1 MSYIINSTSPFV
13 SIKLTEK
20 GRQSLASGRLN
31 FASYAVGD
39 SEINYDREYNVNPTD
54 VTLSATSKIMRP
66 FDRQPNIKS
75 FITTNG
81 TTNLNTLNPSQ
92 VYVVKAVVNNE
103 ATERGFFANNSGV
116 FTTLSSTEYAAY
128 TELIS
133 DTVLTGGTILQ
144 TNAYSAITV
153 GDFMLLKASNDT
165 AGSITA
171 NENDRPLPNLWYKV
185 KSMGVGYVE
194 VDRNL
199 PTYSANTASS
209 QVIFYKNGEVYDTI
223 STGNTTAY
231 WDSGTLSFNSS
242 VNVTCHDVPVWNM
255 NNVWCENIAGM
266 TGGTTSLYEDYTKF
280 GSYPYLGTKNPYL
293 EYLCQSTATTVE
305 LSCTGPGLSY
315 PDDVSKSISI
325 IHYTNNAISSLYGE
339 FLYIDTTNSKVLK
352 LHLPDLMY
360 HRRDF
365 ATGTGTT
372 MGMTF
377 ISSGLTYNVGTSD
390 IEYVNLIEDPTFI
403 PSGVEPKIVG
413 RVYPQL
419 KTVVIHNDEIV
430 AAISYKSN
438 RNWTL
443 PSLSANIATPSGGTS
458 TGVLNFNET
467 MYLTYILE
475 NTTGTGLTTSLL
487 CQDYIKVTNTSSKKK
502 DVEFKISE
510 VDSFPYMRKIE
521 DPSYD
526 GLGFHAYKFKLVY
539 QIVQDPSV
547 RPDSNAW
554 KVYDFTST
562 SLTTNPGES
571 IDPVALENQIPA
583 SNGFLLTN
591 AIDSA
596 ATTFDIIQTL
606 NMAPNTSPNDLQ
618 FGDER
623 FFYGNLETYIGAT
636 IYKTIFNISLNSGQF
651 NTTSNPT
658 RTSTSQVPLTV
669 SEIGIYDST
678 NNLVLIGK
686 LSTPLTL
693 SNNNT
698 IMIELSIDF

>member
-20 GRQSLASGRLN
+20 GRELLSQGRLN

-103 ATERGFFANNSGV
+103 AIQRGFFENNSGV
-116 FTTLSSTEYAAY
+116 FTTLSSTDYAAY

-153 GDFMLLKASNDT
+153 GDFMLLKASNDV
-165 AGSITA
+165 AGSITS

-185 KSMGVGYVE
+185 KTVGTGYVE

-209 QVIFYKNGEVYDTI
+209 QLIFYKNGEVYDTI

-315 PDDVSKSISI
+315 SDDVSKSISI

-377 ISSGLTYNVGTSD
+377 ISSGLTNNVGTSD

-403 PSGVEPKIVG
+403 PSGVEPKVVG

-467 MYLTYILE
+467 MYLTYVLE
-475 NTTGTGLTTSLL
+475 NTTGSGLTTSLL
-487 CQDYIKVTNTSSKKK
+487 CQDYIKLTNSSSKKK

-510 VDSFPYMRKIE
+510 VDSFPYMRKVE
-521 DPSYD
+521 DPNYD

-571 IDPVALENQIPA
+571 IDPVALENQIPT

-596 ATTFDIIQTL
+596 ATTFDVIQTL
-606 NMAPNTSPNDLQ
+606 NMAPNTSPDDLQ

-658 RTSTSQVPLTV
+658 RTTTTQVPLTV

>member
-20 GRQSLASGRLN
+20 GRELLSQGRLN

-103 ATERGFFANNSGV
+103 AIQRGFFENNSGV
-116 FTTLSSTEYAAY
+116 FTTLSSTDYAAY

-153 GDFMLLKASNDT
+153 GDFMLLKASNDV
-165 AGSITA
+165 AGSISS

-185 KSMGVGYVE
+185 KTVGTGYVE

-209 QVIFYKNGEVYDTI
+209 QLIFYKNGEVYDTI

-315 PDDVSKSISI
+315 SDDVSKSISI

-365 ATGTGTT
+365 STGTGTT

-377 ISSGLTYNVGTSD
+377 ISSGLTNNVGTSD

-403 PSGVEPKIVG
+403 PSGVEPKVVG

-467 MYLTYILE
+467 MYLTYVLE
-475 NTTGTGLTTSLL
+475 NTTGSGLTTSLL
-487 CQDYIKVTNTSSKKK
+487 CQDYIKLTNSSSNKK

-510 VDSFPYMRKIE
+510 VDSFPYMRKVE
-521 DPSYD
+521 DPNYD

-571 IDPVALENQIPA
+571 IDPVALENQIPT

-596 ATTFDIIQTL
+596 ATTFDVIQTL
-606 NMAPNTSPNDLQ
+606 NMAPNTSPDDLQ

-658 RTSTSQVPLTV
+658 RTTTTQVPLTV

>member
-20 GRQSLASGRLN
+20 GRESLASGRLN

-502 DVEFKISE
+502 DIEFKISE

>member
-325 IHYTNNAISSLYGE
+325 IHYTNNA
-339 FLYIDTTNSKVLK
+339 
-352 LHLPDLMY
+352 
-360 HRRDF
+360 
-365 ATGTGTT
+365 
-372 MGMTF
+372 
-377 ISSGLTYNVGTSD
+377 
-390 IEYVNLIEDPTFI
+390 
-403 PSGVEPKIVG
+403 
-413 RVYPQL
+413 
-419 KTVVIHNDEIV
+419 
-430 AAISYKSN
+430 
-438 RNWTL
+438 
-443 PSLSANIATPSGGTS
+443 
-458 TGVLNFNET
+458 
-467 MYLTYILE
+467 
-475 NTTGTGLTTSLL
+475 
-487 CQDYIKVTNTSSKKK
+487 
-502 DVEFKISE
+502 
-510 VDSFPYMRKIE
+510 
-521 DPSYD
+521 
-526 GLGFHAYKFKLVY
+526 
-539 QIVQDPSV
+539 
-547 RPDSNAW
+547 NA
-554 KVYDFTST
+554 
-562 SLTTNPGES
+562 
-571 IDPVALENQIPA
+571 
-583 SNGFLLTN
+583 
-591 AIDSA
+591 
-596 ATTFDIIQTL
+596 
-606 NMAPNTSPNDLQ
+606 
-618 FGDER
+618 
-623 FFYGNLETYIGAT
+623 
-636 IYKTIFNISLNSGQF
+636 
-651 NTTSNPT
+651 
-658 RTSTSQVPLTV
+658 
-669 SEIGIYDST
+669 
-678 NNLVLIGK
+678 
-686 LSTPLTL
+686 
-693 SNNNT
+693 
-698 IMIELSIDF
+698 

>member
-1 MSYIINSTSPFV
+1 
-13 SIKLTEK
+13 
-20 GRQSLASGRLN
+20 
-31 FASYAVGD
+31 
-39 SEINYDREYNVNPTD
+39 
-54 VTLSATSKIMRP
+54 
-66 FDRQPNIKS
+66 
-75 FITTNG
+75 
-81 TTNLNTLNPSQ
+81 
-92 VYVVKAVVNNE
+92 
-103 ATERGFFANNSGV
+103 
-116 FTTLSSTEYAAY
+116 
-128 TELIS
+128 
-133 DTVLTGGTILQ
+133 
-144 TNAYSAITV
+144 
-153 GDFMLLKASNDT
+153 
-165 AGSITA
+165 
-171 NENDRPLPNLWYKV
+171 
-185 KSMGVGYVE
+185 
-194 VDRNL
+194 
-199 PTYSANTASS
+199 
-209 QVIFYKNGEVYDTI
+209 
-223 STGNTTAY
+223 
-231 WDSGTLSFNSS
+231 
-242 VNVTCHDVPVWNM
+242 
-255 NNVWCENIAGM
+255 
-266 TGGTTSLYEDYTKF
+266 
-280 GSYPYLGTKNPYL
+280 
-293 EYLCQSTATTVE
+293 VE

-502 DVEFKISE
+502 DIEFKISE